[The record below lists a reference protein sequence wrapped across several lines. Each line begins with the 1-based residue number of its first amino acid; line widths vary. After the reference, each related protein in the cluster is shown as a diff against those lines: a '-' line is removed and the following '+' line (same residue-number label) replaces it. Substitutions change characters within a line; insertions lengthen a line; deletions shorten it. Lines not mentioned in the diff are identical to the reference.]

1 MIRYL
6 SGNIHKERISYLGD
20 SEHYLRK
27 GRSSTKRNKKKRT
40 KMDTRKKGRERTG
53 RREGEKTDEAVDT
66 NNKKGKR
73 QWDRMC

>member
-6 SGNIHKERISYLGD
+6 LDNIHPQKAEGMR
-20 SEHYLRK
+20 ETKHYLRK
-27 GRSSTKRNKKKRT
+27 EGGRREGLKKKRT